1 MSPLHCNVSIN
12 NNNLEALLDP
22 AGVVAAVA
30 GGGLDNDV
38 SDGGEVHV
46 GPADVSQTDLS
57 SGAVHV
63 VTAA

>member
-1 MSPLHCNVSIN
+1 MSENK
-12 NNNLEALLDP
+12 NLKALLNP

-30 GGGLDNDV
+30 GGSLDNDV

-46 GPADVSQTDLS
+46 GSADVSQTDLS